1 MKLLLAPMATLSHEA
16 LRNLIFRFG
25 GCDEYY
31 CEMIHANSLV
41 AGGKFEEYYIR
52 TLPEPEKMV
61 WQLTDYREDALEKA
75 SKIVS
80 ELGGIGIDINM
91 GCPAPDI
98 YRTGAGCAWM
108 SKPLQE
114 VASMLSKV
122 KSVLDNSNTSCKRL
136 SCKIRLGEEDF
147 TTEKLFAYCDMLV
160 SEGVTQIT
168 LHPRT
173 RKEKYTRKARWEY
186 VNQLCEYLK
195 TKYSSLNLQVIGN
208 GSIFSVED
216 AFSSVKKAPNIDGIM
231 LGRSAIQKPWL
242 FKQISSAL
250 NDEKFSTQIDLLQ
263 LAIDFMID
271 VQNCQPQEFWK
282 TRIQRFFI
290 YFCDNFQF
298 GNYLK
303 SQMINNDG
311 FEIQKKILEEYFE
324 KMPNERFLTI
334 C

>member
-1 MKLLLAPMATLSHEA
+1 MILLLAPMATLSHEA

-31 CEMIHANSLV
+31 CEMIHATSLV
-41 AGGKFEEYYIR
+41 SGGKFEEYYIR
-52 TLPEPEKMV
+52 TQPEPDKMV
-61 WQLTDYREDALEKA
+61 WQLTDYREEALKEA

-114 VASMLSKV
+114 VASMLNKV
-122 KSVLDNSNTSCKRL
+122 KSVLDSSTTSCKRL

-147 TTEKLFAYCDMLV
+147 TIEKLFAYCDMLV

-186 VNQLCEYLK
+186 VNQLFEYLK
-195 TKYSSLNLQVIGN
+195 SKYSSLNLQIIGN

-216 AFSSVKKAPNIDGIM
+216 AISSIKKAPNIDGIM

-250 NDEKFSTQIDLLQ
+250 LNEEFKTEIDLFE
-263 LAIDFMID
+263 LAIDFMKDIE
-271 VQNCQPQEFWK
+271 NCQPQEFWK
-282 TRIQRFFI
+282 TRKQRFFI

-303 SQMINNDG
+303 SQLINNDG
-311 FEIQKKILEEYFE
+311 FEIQKNILQEYFE
-324 KMPNERFLTI
+324 KMPSERFLTI
-334 C
+334 

>member
-31 CEMIHANSLV
+31 CEMIHATSLV
-41 AGGKFEEYYIR
+41 SGGKFEEFYIR
-52 TLPEPEKMV
+52 TQPEPDKMV
-61 WQLTDYREDALEKA
+61 WQLTDYREEALKEA

-114 VASMLSKV
+114 VASMLNKV
-122 KSVLDNSNTSCKRL
+122 KSVLDSSTTSCKRL

-147 TTEKLFAYCDMLV
+147 TIEKLFDYCDMLV

-195 TKYSSLNLQVIGN
+195 SKYSSLNLQIIGN

-216 AFSSVKKAPNIDGIM
+216 AISSIKKAPNIDGIM

-250 NDEKFSTQIDLLQ
+250 SNEEFKTEIDLFE
-263 LAIDFMID
+263 LAIDFMKDIE
-271 VQNCQPQEFWK
+271 NCQPQEFWK
-282 TRIQRFFI
+282 TRKQRFFI

-303 SQMINNDG
+303 SQLINNDG
-311 FEIQKKILEEYFE
+311 FEVQKNILQEYFE
-324 KMPNERFLTI
+324 KMPSERFLTI
-334 C
+334 

>member
-31 CEMIHANSLV
+31 CEMIHATSLV
-41 AGGKFEEYYIR
+41 SGGKFEEYYIR
-52 TLPEPEKMV
+52 TQPEPDKMV
-61 WQLTDYREDALEKA
+61 WQLTDYREEALKEA

-114 VASMLSKV
+114 VASMLNKV
-122 KSVLDNSNTSCKRL
+122 KSVLDSSTTSCKRL

-147 TTEKLFAYCDMLV
+147 TIEKLFDYCDMLV

-195 TKYSSLNLQVIGN
+195 SKYSSLNLQIIGN

-216 AFSSVKKAPNIDGIM
+216 AISSIKKAPNIDGIM

-242 FKQISSAL
+242 FKQISSVL
-250 NDEKFSTQIDLLQ
+250 SNEEFKTEIDLFE
-263 LAIDFMID
+263 LAIDFMKDIE
-271 VQNCQPQEFWK
+271 NCQPQEFWK
-282 TRIQRFFI
+282 TRKQRFFI

-303 SQMINNDG
+303 SQLINNDG
-311 FEIQKKILEEYFE
+311 FEVQKNILQEYFE
-324 KMPNERFLTI
+324 KMPSERFLTI
-334 C
+334 

>member
-1 MKLLLAPMATLSHEA
+1 MKLLLAPMATLSNEA

-31 CEMIHANSLV
+31 CEMIHATSLV
-41 AGGKFEEYYIR
+41 SGGKFEEYYIR
-52 TLPEPEKMV
+52 TQPEPDKMV
-61 WQLTDYREDALEKA
+61 WQLTDYREEALKEA

-122 KSVLDNSNTSCKRL
+122 KSVLDNSTTSCKRL

-147 TTEKLFAYCDMLV
+147 TIEKLFAYCDMLV

-195 TKYSSLNLQVIGN
+195 SKYSSLNLQIIGN

-216 AFSSVKKAPNIDGIM
+216 AISSIKKAPNIDGIM

-250 NDEKFSTQIDLLQ
+250 SNEEFKTEIDLFE
-263 LAIDFMID
+263 LAIDFMKDIE
-271 VQNCQPQEFWK
+271 NCQPQEFWK
-282 TRIQRFFI
+282 TRKQRFFI

-303 SQMINNDG
+303 SQLINNDG
-311 FEIQKKILEEYFE
+311 FEIQKNILQEYFE
-324 KMPNERFLTI
+324 KMPSERFLTI
-334 C
+334 

>member
-31 CEMIHANSLV
+31 CEMIHATSLV
-41 AGGKFEEYYIR
+41 SGGKFEEYYIR
-52 TLPEPEKMV
+52 TQPEPDKMV
-61 WQLTDYREDALEKA
+61 WQLTDYREEALKEA

-114 VASMLSKV
+114 VASMLNKV
-122 KSVLDNSNTSCKRL
+122 KSVLDNSTTSCKRL

-147 TTEKLFAYCDMLV
+147 TIEKLFAYCDMLV

-195 TKYSSLNLQVIGN
+195 TKYSSLNLQIIGN

-216 AFSSVKKAPNIDGIM
+216 AISSIKKAPNIDGIM

-250 NDEKFSTQIDLLQ
+250 SNEEFKTEIDLFE
-263 LAIDFMID
+263 LAIDFMKDIE
-271 VQNCQPQEFWK
+271 NCQPQEFWK
-282 TRIQRFFI
+282 TRKQRFFI

-303 SQMINNDG
+303 SQLINNDG
-311 FEIQKKILEEYFE
+311 FEVQKNILQEYFE
-324 KMPNERFLTI
+324 KMPSERFLTI
-334 C
+334 

>member
-31 CEMIHANSLV
+31 CEMIHATSLV
-41 AGGKFEEYYIR
+41 SGGKFEEFYIR
-52 TLPEPEKMV
+52 TQPEPDKMV
-61 WQLTDYREDALEKA
+61 WQLTDYREEALKEA

-114 VASMLSKV
+114 VASMLNKV
-122 KSVLDNSNTSCKRL
+122 KSVLDSSTTSCKRL

-147 TTEKLFAYCDMLV
+147 TMEKLFAYCDMLV

-195 TKYSSLNLQVIGN
+195 SKYSSLNLQIIGN

-216 AFSSVKKAPNIDGIM
+216 AISSIKKAPNIDGIM

-250 NDEKFSTQIDLLQ
+250 LNEEFKTEIDLFE
-263 LAIDFMID
+263 LAIDFMKDIE
-271 VQNCQPQEFWK
+271 NCQPQEFWK
-282 TRIQRFFI
+282 TRKQRFFI

-303 SQMINNDG
+303 SQLINNDG
-311 FEIQKKILEEYFE
+311 FEIQKNILQEYFE
-324 KMPNERFLTI
+324 KMPSERFLTI
-334 C
+334 

>member
-31 CEMIHANSLV
+31 CEMIHATSLV
-41 AGGKFEEYYIR
+41 SGGKFEEYYIR
-52 TLPEPEKMV
+52 TQPEPDKMV
-61 WQLTDYREDALEKA
+61 WQLTDYREEALKEA

-114 VASMLSKV
+114 VSSMLNKV
-122 KSVLDNSNTSCKRL
+122 KSVLDSSTTSCKRL

-147 TTEKLFAYCDMLV
+147 TIERLFDYCDMLV

-195 TKYSSLNLQVIGN
+195 TKYSSLNLQIIGN

-216 AFSSVKKAPNIDGIM
+216 AISSIKKAPNIDGIM

-250 NDEKFSTQIDLLQ
+250 SNEEFKTEIDLFE
-263 LAIDFMID
+263 LAIDFMKDIE
-271 VQNCQPQEFWK
+271 NCQPQEFWK
-282 TRIQRFFI
+282 TRKQRFFI

-303 SQMINNDG
+303 SQLINNDG
-311 FEIQKKILEEYFE
+311 FEIQKNILQEYFE
-324 KMPNERFLTI
+324 KMPSERFLTI
-334 C
+334 

>member
-31 CEMIHANSLV
+31 CEMIHATSLV
-41 AGGKFEEYYIR
+41 SGGKFEEYYIR
-52 TLPEPEKMV
+52 TQPEPDKMV
-61 WQLTDYREDALEKA
+61 WQLTDYREEALKEA

-114 VASMLSKV
+114 VASMLNKV
-122 KSVLDNSNTSCKRL
+122 KSVLDSSTTSCKRL

-147 TTEKLFAYCDMLV
+147 TIEKLFDYCDMLV

-195 TKYSSLNLQVIGN
+195 TKYSSLNLQIIGN

-216 AFSSVKKAPNIDGIM
+216 AISSIKKAPNIDGIM
-231 LGRSAIQKPWL
+231 LGRSVIQKPWL

-250 NDEKFSTQIDLLQ
+250 SNEEFKTEIDLFE
-263 LAIDFMID
+263 LAIDFMKDIE
-271 VQNCQPQEFWK
+271 NCQPQEFWK
-282 TRIQRFFI
+282 TRKQRFFI

-303 SQMINNDG
+303 SQLINNDG
-311 FEIQKKILEEYFE
+311 FEIQKNILQEYFE
-324 KMPNERFLTI
+324 KMPSERFFTI
-334 C
+334 

>member
-31 CEMIHANSLV
+31 CEMIHATSLV
-41 AGGKFEEYYIR
+41 SGGKFEEYYIR
-52 TLPEPEKMV
+52 TQPEPDKMV
-61 WQLTDYREDALEKA
+61 WQLTDYREEALKEA

-122 KSVLDNSNTSCKRL
+122 KSVLDSSTTSCKRL

-147 TTEKLFAYCDMLV
+147 TIEKLFDYCDMLV

-195 TKYSSLNLQVIGN
+195 SKYSSLNLQIIGN

-216 AFSSVKKAPNIDGIM
+216 AISSIKKAPNIDGIM

-250 NDEKFSTQIDLLQ
+250 SNEEFKTEIDLFE
-263 LAIDFMID
+263 LAIDFMKDIE
-271 VQNCQPQEFWK
+271 NCQPQEFWK
-282 TRIQRFFI
+282 TRKQRFFI

-303 SQMINNDG
+303 SQLINNDG
-311 FEIQKKILEEYFE
+311 FEIQKNILQEYFE
-324 KMPNERFLTI
+324 KMPSERFLTI
-334 C
+334 

>member
-31 CEMIHANSLV
+31 CEMIHATSLV
-41 AGGKFEEYYIR
+41 SGGKFEEYYIR
-52 TLPEPEKMV
+52 TQPEPDKMV
-61 WQLTDYREDALEKA
+61 WQLTDYREEALKEA

-122 KSVLDNSNTSCKRL
+122 KSVLDSSTTSCKRL
-136 SCKIRLGEEDF
+136 SCKIRLGEENF
-147 TTEKLFAYCDMLV
+147 TIEKLFAYCDMLV

-195 TKYSSLNLQVIGN
+195 SKYSSLNLQIIGN

-216 AFSSVKKAPNIDGIM
+216 AISSIKKAPNIDGIM

-250 NDEKFSTQIDLLQ
+250 SNEEFKTEIDLFE
-263 LAIDFMID
+263 LAIDFMKDIE
-271 VQNCQPQEFWK
+271 NCQPQEFWK
-282 TRIQRFFI
+282 TRKQRFFI

-303 SQMINNDG
+303 SQLINNDG
-311 FEIQKKILEEYFE
+311 FEIQKNILQEYFE
-324 KMPNERFLTI
+324 KMPSERFLTI
-334 C
+334 

>member
-41 AGGKFEEYYIR
+41 SGGKFEEFYIR
-52 TLPEPEKMV
+52 TQPEPDKMV
-61 WQLTDYREDALEKA
+61 WQLTDYREEALKEA

-122 KSVLDNSNTSCKRL
+122 KSVLDSSASSCKRL

-147 TTEKLFAYCDMLV
+147 TIEKLFAYCDMLV

-195 TKYSSLNLQVIGN
+195 TKYSSLNLQIIGN

-216 AFSSVKKAPNIDGIM
+216 AISSIKKAPNIDGIM

-250 NDEKFSTQIDLLQ
+250 SNEEFKTEIDLFE
-263 LAIDFMID
+263 LAIDFMKDIE
-271 VQNCQPQEFWK
+271 NCQPQEFWK
-282 TRIQRFFI
+282 TRKQRFFI

-303 SQMINNDG
+303 SQLINNDG
-311 FEIQKKILEEYFE
+311 FEIQKNILQEYFE
-324 KMPNERFLTI
+324 KMPSERFLTI
-334 C
+334 

>member
-31 CEMIHANSLV
+31 CEMIHATSLV
-41 AGGKFEEYYIR
+41 SGGKFEEYYIR
-52 TLPEPEKMV
+52 TQPEPDKMV
-61 WQLTDYREDALEKA
+61 WQLTDYREEALKEA

-114 VASMLSKV
+114 VASMLNKV
-122 KSVLDNSNTSCKRL
+122 KSVLDSSTTSCKRL

-147 TTEKLFAYCDMLV
+147 TIEKLFAYCDMLV

-195 TKYSSLNLQVIGN
+195 TKYSSLNLQIIGN

-216 AFSSVKKAPNIDGIM
+216 AISSIKKAPNIDGIM

-250 NDEKFSTQIDLLQ
+250 SNEEFKTEIDLFE
-263 LAIDFMID
+263 LAIDFMKDIE
-271 VQNCQPQEFWK
+271 NCQPQEFWK
-282 TRIQRFFI
+282 TRKQRFFI

-303 SQMINNDG
+303 SQLVNNDG
-311 FEIQKKILEEYFE
+311 FEIQKNILQEYFE
-324 KMPNERFLTI
+324 KMPSERFLTI
-334 C
+334 

>member
-16 LRNLIFRFG
+16 LRNLIFRYG

-31 CEMIHANSLV
+31 CEMIHATSLV
-41 AGGKFEEYYIR
+41 SGGKFEEYYIR
-52 TLPEPEKMV
+52 TQPEPDKMV
-61 WQLTDYREDALEKA
+61 WQLTDYREEALKEA

-114 VASMLSKV
+114 VSSMLSKV
-122 KSVLDNSNTSCKRL
+122 KSVLDSSTTSCKRL

-147 TTEKLFAYCDMLV
+147 TIEKLFAYCDMLV

-195 TKYSSLNLQVIGN
+195 SKYSSLNLQIIGN

-216 AFSSVKKAPNIDGIM
+216 AISSIKKAPNIDGIM

-250 NDEKFSTQIDLLQ
+250 SNEEFKTEIDLFE
-263 LAIDFMID
+263 LAIDFMKDIE
-271 VQNCQPQEFWK
+271 NCQPQEFWK
-282 TRIQRFFI
+282 TRKQRFFI

-303 SQMINNDG
+303 SQLINNDG
-311 FEIQKKILEEYFE
+311 FEIQKNILQEYFE
-324 KMPNERFLTI
+324 KMPSERFLTI
-334 C
+334 

>member
-16 LRNLIFRFG
+16 LRNIIFRFG

-31 CEMIHANSLV
+31 CEMIHATSLV
-41 AGGKFEEYYIR
+41 SGGKFEEYYIR
-52 TLPEPEKMV
+52 TQPEPDKMV
-61 WQLTDYREDALEKA
+61 WQLTDYREEALKEA
-75 SKIVS
+75 SKIAS

-108 SKPLQE
+108 SKPLRE
-114 VASMLSKV
+114 VASMLNKV
-122 KSVLDNSNTSCKRL
+122 KSVLDSSTTSCKRL

-147 TTEKLFAYCDMLV
+147 TIEKLFAYCDMLV

-195 TKYSSLNLQVIGN
+195 SKYSSLNLQIIGN

-216 AFSSVKKAPNIDGIM
+216 AISSIKKAPNIDGIM

-250 NDEKFSTQIDLLQ
+250 SNEEFKTKIDLFE
-263 LAIDFMID
+263 LAIDFMKDIE
-271 VQNCQPQEFWK
+271 NCQPQEFWK
-282 TRIQRFFI
+282 TRKQRFFI

-303 SQMINNDG
+303 SQLINNDG
-311 FEIQKKILEEYFE
+311 FEIQKNILQEYFE
-324 KMPNERFLTI
+324 KMPSERFLTI
-334 C
+334 

>member
-16 LRNLIFRFG
+16 LRNIIFRFG
-25 GCDEYY
+25 GCNEYY
-31 CEMIHANSLV
+31 CEMIHATSLV
-41 AGGKFEEYYIR
+41 SGGKFEEYYIR
-52 TLPEPEKMV
+52 TQPEPDKMV
-61 WQLTDYREDALEKA
+61 WQLTDYREEALKEA

-114 VASMLSKV
+114 VASMLNKV
-122 KSVLDNSNTSCKRL
+122 KSVLDNSTTSCKRL

-147 TTEKLFAYCDMLV
+147 TIEKLFDYCDMLV

-195 TKYSSLNLQVIGN
+195 TKYSSLNLQIIGN

-216 AFSSVKKAPNIDGIM
+216 AISSIKKAPNIDGIM

-250 NDEKFSTQIDLLQ
+250 SNEEFKTEIDLFE
-263 LAIDFMID
+263 LAIDFMKDIE
-271 VQNCQPQEFWK
+271 NCQPQEFWK
-282 TRIQRFFI
+282 TRKQRFFI

-303 SQMINNDG
+303 SQLINNDG
-311 FEIQKKILEEYFE
+311 FEIQKNILQEYFE
-324 KMPNERFLTI
+324 KMPSERFLTI
-334 C
+334 

>member
-31 CEMIHANSLV
+31 CEMIHATSLV
-41 AGGKFEEYYIR
+41 SGGKFEEYYIR
-52 TLPEPEKMV
+52 TQPEPDKMV
-61 WQLTDYREDALEKA
+61 WQLTDYREEALKEA

-114 VASMLSKV
+114 VASMLNKV
-122 KSVLDNSNTSCKRL
+122 KSVLDSSTTSCKRL

-147 TTEKLFAYCDMLV
+147 TIEKLFDYCDMLV

-195 TKYSSLNLQVIGN
+195 TKYSSLNLQIIGN

-216 AFSSVKKAPNIDGIM
+216 AISSIKKAPNIDGIM

-250 NDEKFSTQIDLLQ
+250 SNEEFKTEIDLFE
-263 LAIDFMID
+263 LAIDFMKDIE
-271 VQNCQPQEFWK
+271 NCQPQEFWK
-282 TRIQRFFI
+282 TRKQRFFI

-303 SQMINNDG
+303 SQLINNDG
-311 FEIQKKILEEYFE
+311 FEIQKNILQEYFE
-324 KMPNERFLTI
+324 KMPSERFLTI
-334 C
+334 

>member
-16 LRNLIFRFG
+16 LRNLIFRYG

-31 CEMIHANSLV
+31 CEMIHATSLV
-41 AGGKFEEYYIR
+41 SGGKFEEYYIR
-52 TLPEPEKMV
+52 TQPEPDKMV
-61 WQLTDYREDALEKA
+61 WQLTDYREEALKEA

-114 VASMLSKV
+114 VSSMLNKV
-122 KSVLDNSNTSCKRL
+122 KSVLDSSTTSCKRL

-147 TTEKLFAYCDMLV
+147 TIEKLFTYCDMLV

-195 TKYSSLNLQVIGN
+195 SKYSSLNLQIIGN

-216 AFSSVKKAPNIDGIM
+216 AISSIKKAPNIDGIM

-250 NDEKFSTQIDLLQ
+250 SNEEFKTEIDLFE
-263 LAIDFMID
+263 LAIDFMKDIE
-271 VQNCQPQEFWK
+271 NCQPQEFWK
-282 TRIQRFFI
+282 TRKQRFFI

-303 SQMINNDG
+303 SQLINNDG
-311 FEIQKKILEEYFE
+311 FEVQKNILQEYFE
-324 KMPNERFLTI
+324 KMPSERFLTI
-334 C
+334 

>member
-31 CEMIHANSLV
+31 CEMIHATSLV
-41 AGGKFEEYYIR
+41 SGGKFEEFYIR
-52 TLPEPEKMV
+52 TQPEPDKMV
-61 WQLTDYREDALEKA
+61 WQLTDYREEALKEA

-114 VASMLSKV
+114 VASMLNKV
-122 KSVLDNSNTSCKRL
+122 KSVLDSSTTSCKRL

-147 TTEKLFAYCDMLV
+147 TIERLFDYCDMLV

-195 TKYSSLNLQVIGN
+195 TKYSSLNLQIIGN

-216 AFSSVKKAPNIDGIM
+216 AISSIKKAPNIDGIM

-250 NDEKFSTQIDLLQ
+250 SNEEFKTEIDLFE
-263 LAIDFMID
+263 LAIDFMKDIE
-271 VQNCQPQEFWK
+271 NCQPQEFWK
-282 TRIQRFFI
+282 TRKQRFFI

-303 SQMINNDG
+303 SQLINNDG
-311 FEIQKKILEEYFE
+311 FEIQKNILQEYFE
-324 KMPNERFLTI
+324 KMPSERFLTI
-334 C
+334 

>member
-31 CEMIHANSLV
+31 CEMIHATSLV
-41 AGGKFEEYYIR
+41 SGGKFEEYYIR
-52 TLPEPEKMV
+52 TQPEPDKMV
-61 WQLTDYREDALEKA
+61 WQLTDYREEALKEA

-114 VASMLSKV
+114 VASMLNKV
-122 KSVLDNSNTSCKRL
+122 KSVLDNSTTSCKRL
-136 SCKIRLGEEDF
+136 SCKIRLGEENF
-147 TTEKLFAYCDMLV
+147 TIEKLFAYCDMLV

-195 TKYSSLNLQVIGN
+195 SKYSSLNLQIIGN

-216 AFSSVKKAPNIDGIM
+216 AISSIKKAPNIDGIM

-250 NDEKFSTQIDLLQ
+250 SNEEFKTEIDLFE
-263 LAIDFMID
+263 LAIDVMKDIE
-271 VQNCQPQEFWK
+271 NCQPQEFWK
-282 TRIQRFFI
+282 TRKQRFFI

-303 SQMINNDG
+303 SQLINNDG
-311 FEIQKKILEEYFE
+311 FEVQKNILQEYFE
-324 KMPNERFLTI
+324 KMPSERFLTI
-334 C
+334 

>member
-31 CEMIHANSLV
+31 CEMIHATSLV
-41 AGGKFEEYYIR
+41 SGGKFEEFYIR
-52 TLPEPEKMV
+52 TQPEPDKMV
-61 WQLTDYREDALEKA
+61 WQLTDYREEALKEA

-122 KSVLDNSNTSCKRL
+122 KSVLDSSTTSCKRL

-147 TTEKLFAYCDMLV
+147 TIEKLFAYCDMLV

-195 TKYSSLNLQVIGN
+195 SKYSSLNLQIIGN

-216 AFSSVKKAPNIDGIM
+216 AISSIKKAPNIDGIM
-231 LGRSAIQKPWL
+231 LGRSAIQKQWL

-250 NDEKFSTQIDLLQ
+250 SNEEFKTEIDLFE
-263 LAIDFMID
+263 LAIDFMKDIE
-271 VQNCQPQEFWK
+271 NCQPQEFWK
-282 TRIQRFFI
+282 TRKQRFFI

-303 SQMINNDG
+303 SQLINNDG
-311 FEIQKKILEEYFE
+311 FEIQKNILQEYFE
-324 KMPNERFLTI
+324 KMPSERFLTI
-334 C
+334 

>member
-31 CEMIHANSLV
+31 CEMIHATSLV
-41 AGGKFEEYYIR
+41 SGGKFEEYYIR
-52 TLPEPEKMV
+52 TQPEPDKMI
-61 WQLTDYREDALEKA
+61 WQLTDYREEALKEA

-114 VASMLSKV
+114 VASMLNKV
-122 KSVLDNSNTSCKRL
+122 KSVLDNSTTSCKRL

-147 TTEKLFAYCDMLV
+147 TIEKLFAYCDMLV

-195 TKYSSLNLQVIGN
+195 TKYSSLNLQIIGN

-216 AFSSVKKAPNIDGIM
+216 AISSIKKAPNIDGIM

-250 NDEKFSTQIDLLQ
+250 SNEEFKTEIDLFE
-263 LAIDFMID
+263 LAIDFMKDIE
-271 VQNCQPQEFWK
+271 NCQPQEFWK
-282 TRIQRFFI
+282 TRKQRFFI

-303 SQMINNDG
+303 SQLINNDG
-311 FEIQKKILEEYFE
+311 FEVQKNILQEYFE
-324 KMPNERFLTI
+324 KMPSERFLTI
-334 C
+334 

>member
-31 CEMIHANSLV
+31 CEMIHATSLV
-41 AGGKFEEYYIR
+41 SGGKFEEYYIR
-52 TLPEPEKMV
+52 TQPEPDKMV
-61 WQLTDYREDALEKA
+61 WQLTDYREEALKEA

-122 KSVLDNSNTSCKRL
+122 KSVLDSSTTSCKRL

-147 TTEKLFAYCDMLV
+147 TIERLFDYCDMLV

-195 TKYSSLNLQVIGN
+195 SKYSSLNLQIIGN

-216 AFSSVKKAPNIDGIM
+216 AISSIKKAPNIDGIM

-250 NDEKFSTQIDLLQ
+250 SNEEFKTEIDLFE
-263 LAIDFMID
+263 LAIDFMKDIE
-271 VQNCQPQEFWK
+271 NCQPQEFWK
-282 TRIQRFFI
+282 TRKQRFFI

-303 SQMINNDG
+303 SQLINNDG
-311 FEIQKKILEEYFE
+311 FEIQKNILQEYFE
-324 KMPNERFLTI
+324 KMPSERFLTI
-334 C
+334 

>member
-31 CEMIHANSLV
+31 CEMIHATSLV
-41 AGGKFEEYYIR
+41 SGGKFEEYYIR
-52 TLPEPEKMV
+52 TQPEPDKMV
-61 WQLTDYREDALEKA
+61 WQLTDYREEALKEA

-80 ELGGIGIDINM
+80 ELGGIGVDINM

-122 KSVLDNSNTSCKRL
+122 KSVLDSSTTSCKRL

-147 TTEKLFAYCDMLV
+147 TIEKLFAYCDMLV

-195 TKYSSLNLQVIGN
+195 SKYSSLNLQIIGN

-216 AFSSVKKAPNIDGIM
+216 AISSIKKAPNIDGIM

-250 NDEKFSTQIDLLQ
+250 SNEEFKTEIDLFE
-263 LAIDFMID
+263 LAIDFMKDIE
-271 VQNCQPQEFWK
+271 NCQPQEFWK
-282 TRIQRFFI
+282 TRKQRFFI

-303 SQMINNDG
+303 SQLINNDG
-311 FEIQKKILEEYFE
+311 FEIQKNILQEYFE
-324 KMPNERFLTI
+324 KMPSERFLTI
-334 C
+334 

>member
-31 CEMIHANSLV
+31 CEMIHATSLV
-41 AGGKFEEYYIR
+41 SGGKFEEYYIR
-52 TLPEPEKMV
+52 TQPEPDKMV
-61 WQLTDYREDALEKA
+61 WQLTDYREEALKEA

-122 KSVLDNSNTSCKRL
+122 KSVLDSSTTSCKRL

-147 TTEKLFAYCDMLV
+147 TIEKLFDYCDMLV

-195 TKYSSLNLQVIGN
+195 SKYSSLNLQIIGN

-216 AFSSVKKAPNIDGIM
+216 AISSIKKAPNIDGIM

-250 NDEKFSTQIDLLQ
+250 SNEEFKTEIDLFE
-263 LAIDFMID
+263 LAIDFMKDIE
-271 VQNCQPQEFWK
+271 NCQPQEFWK
-282 TRIQRFFI
+282 TRKQRFFI

-303 SQMINNDG
+303 SQLINNDG
-311 FEIQKKILEEYFE
+311 FEVQKNILQEYFE
-324 KMPNERFLTI
+324 KMPSERFLTI
-334 C
+334 

>member
-31 CEMIHANSLV
+31 CEMIHATSLV
-41 AGGKFEEYYIR
+41 SGGKFEEFYIR
-52 TLPEPEKMV
+52 TQPEPDKMV
-61 WQLTDYREDALEKA
+61 WQLTDYREEALKEA

-114 VASMLSKV
+114 VASMLNKV
-122 KSVLDNSNTSCKRL
+122 KSVLDSSTTSCKRL

-147 TTEKLFAYCDMLV
+147 TIEKLFAYCDMLV

-195 TKYSSLNLQVIGN
+195 TKYSSLNLQIIGN

-216 AFSSVKKAPNIDGIM
+216 AISSIKKAPNIDGIM
-231 LGRSAIQKPWL
+231 LGRNAIQKPWL

-250 NDEKFSTQIDLLQ
+250 SNEEFKTEIDLFE
-263 LAIDFMID
+263 LAIDFMKDIE
-271 VQNCQPQEFWK
+271 NCQPQEFWK
-282 TRIQRFFI
+282 TRKQRFFI

-303 SQMINNDG
+303 SQLINNDG
-311 FEIQKKILEEYFE
+311 FEIQKNILQEYFE
-324 KMPNERFLTI
+324 KMPSERFLTI
-334 C
+334 

>member
-31 CEMIHANSLV
+31 CEMIHATSLV
-41 AGGKFEEYYIR
+41 SGGKFEEYYIR
-52 TLPEPEKMV
+52 TQPEPDKMV
-61 WQLTDYREDALEKA
+61 WQLTDYREEALKEA

-114 VASMLSKV
+114 VASMLNKV
-122 KSVLDNSNTSCKRL
+122 KSVLDSSTTSCKRL

-147 TTEKLFAYCDMLV
+147 TIEKLFAYCDMLV

-195 TKYSSLNLQVIGN
+195 SKYSSLNLQIIGN

-216 AFSSVKKAPNIDGIM
+216 AISSIKKAPNIDGIM

-250 NDEKFSTQIDLLQ
+250 LNEEFKTEIDLFE
-263 LAIDFMID
+263 LAIDFMKDIE
-271 VQNCQPQEFWK
+271 NCQPQEFWK
-282 TRIQRFFI
+282 TRKQRFFI

-303 SQMINNDG
+303 SQLINNDG
-311 FEIQKKILEEYFE
+311 FEIQKNILQEYFE
-324 KMPNERFLTI
+324 KMPSERFLTI
-334 C
+334 

>member
-31 CEMIHANSLV
+31 CEMIHATSLV
-41 AGGKFEEYYIR
+41 SGGKFEEFYIR
-52 TLPEPEKMV
+52 TQPEPDKIV
-61 WQLTDYREDALEKA
+61 WQLTDYREEALKEA

-114 VASMLSKV
+114 ISSMLSKV
-122 KSVLDNSNTSCKRL
+122 KSVLDSSTTSCKRL
-136 SCKIRLGEEDF
+136 SCKIRLGEENF
-147 TTEKLFAYCDMLV
+147 TIEKLFAYCDMLV

-195 TKYSSLNLQVIGN
+195 SKYSSLNLQIIGN

-216 AFSSVKKAPNIDGIM
+216 AISSIKKAPNIDGIM

-250 NDEKFSTQIDLLQ
+250 SNEEFKTEIDLFE
-263 LAIDFMID
+263 LAIDFMKDIE
-271 VQNCQPQEFWK
+271 NCQPQEFWK
-282 TRIQRFFI
+282 TRKQRFFI

-303 SQMINNDG
+303 SQLINNDG
-311 FEIQKKILEEYFE
+311 FEIQKNILQEYFE
-324 KMPNERFLTI
+324 KMPSERFLTI
-334 C
+334 

>member
-16 LRNLIFRFG
+16 LRNLIFRYG

-31 CEMIHANSLV
+31 CEMIHATSLV
-41 AGGKFEEYYIR
+41 SGGKFEEYYIR
-52 TLPEPEKMV
+52 TQPEPDKMV
-61 WQLTDYREDALEKA
+61 WQLTDYREEALKEA

-122 KSVLDNSNTSCKRL
+122 KSVLDSSASSCKRL

-147 TTEKLFAYCDMLV
+147 TIERLFDYCDMLV

-195 TKYSSLNLQVIGN
+195 SKYSSLNLQIIGN

-216 AFSSVKKAPNIDGIM
+216 AISSIKKAPNIDGIM

-250 NDEKFSTQIDLLQ
+250 LNEEFKTEIDLFE
-263 LAIDFMID
+263 LAIDFMKDIE
-271 VQNCQPQEFWK
+271 NCQPQEFWK
-282 TRIQRFFI
+282 TRKQRFFI

-303 SQMINNDG
+303 SQLINNDG
-311 FEIQKKILEEYFE
+311 FEVQKNILQEYFE
-324 KMPNERFLTI
+324 KMPSERFLTI
-334 C
+334 

>member
-31 CEMIHANSLV
+31 CEMIHATSLV
-41 AGGKFEEYYIR
+41 SGGKFEEYYIR
-52 TLPEPEKMV
+52 TQPEPDKMV
-61 WQLTDYREDALEKA
+61 WQLTDYREEALKEA

-114 VASMLSKV
+114 VSSMLSKV
-122 KSVLDNSNTSCKRL
+122 KSVLDSSTTSCKRL

-147 TTEKLFAYCDMLV
+147 TIERLFDYCDMLV

-195 TKYSSLNLQVIGN
+195 SKYSSLNLQIIGN

-216 AFSSVKKAPNIDGIM
+216 AISSIKKAPNIDGIM

-250 NDEKFSTQIDLLQ
+250 SNEEFKTEIDLFE
-263 LAIDFMID
+263 LAVDFMKDIE
-271 VQNCQPQEFWK
+271 NCQPQEFWK
-282 TRIQRFFI
+282 TRKQRFFI

-303 SQMINNDG
+303 SQLINNDG
-311 FEIQKKILEEYFE
+311 FEIQKNILQEYFE
-324 KMPNERFLTI
+324 KMPSERFLTI
-334 C
+334 

>member
-16 LRNLIFRFG
+16 LRNLIFRYG

-31 CEMIHANSLV
+31 CEMIHATSLV
-41 AGGKFEEYYIR
+41 SGGKFEEFYIR
-52 TLPEPEKMV
+52 TQPEPDKMV
-61 WQLTDYREDALEKA
+61 WQLTDYREESLKEA

-122 KSVLDNSNTSCKRL
+122 KSVLDSSTTSCKRL

-147 TTEKLFAYCDMLV
+147 TIEKLFDYCDMLV

-195 TKYSSLNLQVIGN
+195 SKYSSLNLQIIGN

-216 AFSSVKKAPNIDGIM
+216 AISSIKKAPNIDGIM

-250 NDEKFSTQIDLLQ
+250 SNEEFKTEIDLFE
-263 LAIDFMID
+263 LAIDFMKDIE
-271 VQNCQPQEFWK
+271 NCQPQEFWK
-282 TRIQRFFI
+282 TRKQRFFI

-303 SQMINNDG
+303 SQLINNDG
-311 FEIQKKILEEYFE
+311 FEIQKNILQEYFE
-324 KMPNERFLTI
+324 KMPSERFLTI
-334 C
+334 

>member
-31 CEMIHANSLV
+31 CEMIHATSLV
-41 AGGKFEEYYIR
+41 SGGKFEEYYIR
-52 TLPEPEKMV
+52 TQPEPDKMV
-61 WQLTDYREDALEKA
+61 WQLTDYREEALKEA

-114 VASMLSKV
+114 VSSMLSKV
-122 KSVLDNSNTSCKRL
+122 KSVLDSSTTSCKRL

-147 TTEKLFAYCDMLV
+147 TIEKLFDYCDMLV

-195 TKYSSLNLQVIGN
+195 SKYSSLNLQIIGN

-216 AFSSVKKAPNIDGIM
+216 AISSIKKAPNIDGIM

-250 NDEKFSTQIDLLQ
+250 SNEEFKTEIDLFE
-263 LAIDFMID
+263 LAIDFMKDIE
-271 VQNCQPQEFWK
+271 NCQPQEFWK
-282 TRIQRFFI
+282 TRKQRFFI

-303 SQMINNDG
+303 SQLINNDG
-311 FEIQKKILEEYFE
+311 FEIQKNILQEYFE
-324 KMPNERFLTI
+324 KMPSERFLTI
-334 C
+334 

>member
-31 CEMIHANSLV
+31 CEMIHATSLV
-41 AGGKFEEYYIR
+41 SGGKFEEFYIR
-52 TLPEPEKMV
+52 TQPEPDKMV
-61 WQLTDYREDALEKA
+61 WQLTDYREEALKEA

-114 VASMLSKV
+114 VSSMLSKV
-122 KSVLDNSNTSCKRL
+122 KSVLDSSTTSCKRL

-147 TTEKLFAYCDMLV
+147 TIEKLFAYCDMLV

-195 TKYSSLNLQVIGN
+195 SKYSSLNLQIIGN

-216 AFSSVKKAPNIDGIM
+216 AISSIKKAPNIDGIM

-250 NDEKFSTQIDLLQ
+250 SNEEFKTEIDLFE
-263 LAIDFMID
+263 LAIDFMKDIE
-271 VQNCQPQEFWK
+271 NCQPQEFWK
-282 TRIQRFFI
+282 TRKQRFFI

-303 SQMINNDG
+303 SQLINNDG
-311 FEIQKKILEEYFE
+311 FEVQKNILQEYFE
-324 KMPNERFLTI
+324 KMPSERFLTI
-334 C
+334 

>member
-31 CEMIHANSLV
+31 CEMIHATSLV
-41 AGGKFEEYYIR
+41 SGGKFEEYYIR
-52 TLPEPEKMV
+52 TQPEPDKMV
-61 WQLTDYREDALEKA
+61 WQLTDYREEALKEA

-114 VASMLSKV
+114 VASMLNKV
-122 KSVLDNSNTSCKRL
+122 KSVLDSSTTSCKRL

-147 TTEKLFAYCDMLV
+147 TIEKLFDYCDMLV

-195 TKYSSLNLQVIGN
+195 SKYSSLNLQIIGN

-216 AFSSVKKAPNIDGIM
+216 AISSIKKAPNIDGIM

-250 NDEKFSTQIDLLQ
+250 SNEEFKTEIDLFE
-263 LAIDFMID
+263 LAIDFMKDIE
-271 VQNCQPQEFWK
+271 NCQPQEFWK
-282 TRIQRFFI
+282 TRKQRFFI

-303 SQMINNDG
+303 SQLINNDG
-311 FEIQKKILEEYFE
+311 FEVQKNILQEYFE
-324 KMPNERFLTI
+324 KMPSERFLTI
-334 C
+334 

>member
-31 CEMIHANSLV
+31 CEMIHATSLV
-41 AGGKFEEYYIR
+41 SGGKFEEYYIR
-52 TLPEPEKMV
+52 TQPEPDKMV
-61 WQLTDYREDALEKA
+61 WQLTDYREEALKEA

-114 VASMLSKV
+114 VSSMLSKV
-122 KSVLDNSNTSCKRL
+122 KSVLDSSTTSCKRL

-147 TTEKLFAYCDMLV
+147 TIEKLFAYCDMLV

-195 TKYSSLNLQVIGN
+195 TKYSSLNLQIIGN

-216 AFSSVKKAPNIDGIM
+216 AISSIKKAPNIDGIM

-250 NDEKFSTQIDLLQ
+250 SNEEFKTEIDLFE
-263 LAIDFMID
+263 LAIDFMKDIE
-271 VQNCQPQEFWK
+271 NCQPQEFWK
-282 TRIQRFFI
+282 TRKQRFFI

-303 SQMINNDG
+303 SQLINNDG
-311 FEIQKKILEEYFE
+311 FEIQKNILQEYFE
-324 KMPNERFLTI
+324 KMPSERFLTI
-334 C
+334 

>member
-16 LRNLIFRFG
+16 LRNLIFRYG

-31 CEMIHANSLV
+31 CEMIHATSLV
-41 AGGKFEEYYIR
+41 SGGKFEEYYIR
-52 TLPEPEKMV
+52 TQPEPDKMV
-61 WQLTDYREDALEKA
+61 WQLTDYREEALKEA

-122 KSVLDNSNTSCKRL
+122 KSVLDSSTTSCKRL

-147 TTEKLFAYCDMLV
+147 TIEKLFAYCDMLV

-195 TKYSSLNLQVIGN
+195 TKYSSLNLQIIGN

-216 AFSSVKKAPNIDGIM
+216 AISSIKKAPNIDGIM

-250 NDEKFSTQIDLLQ
+250 SNEEFKTEIDLFE
-263 LAIDFMID
+263 LAIDFMKDIE
-271 VQNCQPQEFWK
+271 NCQPQEFWK
-282 TRIQRFFI
+282 TRKQRFFI

-303 SQMINNDG
+303 SQLINNDG
-311 FEIQKKILEEYFE
+311 FEIQKNILQEYFE
-324 KMPNERFLTI
+324 KMPSERFLTI
-334 C
+334 

>member
-31 CEMIHANSLV
+31 CEMIHATSLV
-41 AGGKFEEYYIR
+41 SGGKFEEYYIR
-52 TLPEPEKMV
+52 TQPEPDKMV
-61 WQLTDYREDALEKA
+61 WQLTDYREEALKEA

-114 VASMLSKV
+114 VSSMLNKV
-122 KSVLDNSNTSCKRL
+122 KSVLDSSTTSCKRL

-147 TTEKLFAYCDMLV
+147 TIERLFDYCDMLV

-195 TKYSSLNLQVIGN
+195 SKYSSLNLQIIGN

-216 AFSSVKKAPNIDGIM
+216 AISSIKKAPNIDGIM

-250 NDEKFSTQIDLLQ
+250 SNEEFKTEIDLFE
-263 LAIDFMID
+263 LAIDFMKDIE
-271 VQNCQPQEFWK
+271 NCQPQEFWK
-282 TRIQRFFI
+282 TRKQRFFI

-303 SQMINNDG
+303 SQLINNDG
-311 FEIQKKILEEYFE
+311 FEIQKNILQEYFE
-324 KMPNERFLTI
+324 KMPSERFLTI
-334 C
+334 

>member
-31 CEMIHANSLV
+31 CEMIHATSLV
-41 AGGKFEEYYIR
+41 SGGKFEEYYIR
-52 TLPEPEKMV
+52 TQPEPDKMV
-61 WQLTDYREDALEKA
+61 WQLTDYREESLKEA

-114 VASMLSKV
+114 VASMLNKV
-122 KSVLDNSNTSCKRL
+122 KSVLDSSTTSCKRL

-147 TTEKLFAYCDMLV
+147 TIEKLFDYCDMLV

-195 TKYSSLNLQVIGN
+195 SKYSSLNLQIIGN

-216 AFSSVKKAPNIDGIM
+216 AISSIKKAPNIDGIM

-250 NDEKFSTQIDLLQ
+250 SNEEFKTEIDLFE
-263 LAIDFMID
+263 LAIDFMKDIE
-271 VQNCQPQEFWK
+271 NCQPQEFWK
-282 TRIQRFFI
+282 TRKQRFFI

-303 SQMINNDG
+303 SQLINNDG
-311 FEIQKKILEEYFE
+311 FEIQKKILQEYFE
-324 KMPNERFLTI
+324 KMPSERFLTI
-334 C
+334 

>member
-31 CEMIHANSLV
+31 CEMIHATSLV
-41 AGGKFEEYYIR
+41 SGGKFEEYYIR
-52 TLPEPEKMV
+52 TQPEPDKMV
-61 WQLTDYREDALEKA
+61 WQLTDYREEALKEA

-114 VASMLSKV
+114 VSSMLNKV
-122 KSVLDNSNTSCKRL
+122 KSVLDSSTTSCKRL

-147 TTEKLFAYCDMLV
+147 TIEKLFAYCDMLV

-195 TKYSSLNLQVIGN
+195 TKYSSLNLQIIGN

-216 AFSSVKKAPNIDGIM
+216 AISSIKKSPNIDGIM

-250 NDEKFSTQIDLLQ
+250 SNEEFKTEIDLFE
-263 LAIDFMID
+263 LAIDFMKDIE
-271 VQNCQPQEFWK
+271 NCQPQEFWK
-282 TRIQRFFI
+282 TRKQRFFI

-303 SQMINNDG
+303 SQLINNDG
-311 FEIQKKILEEYFE
+311 FEIQKNILQEYFE
-324 KMPNERFLTI
+324 KMPSERFLTI
-334 C
+334 

>member
-31 CEMIHANSLV
+31 CEMIHATSLV
-41 AGGKFEEYYIR
+41 SGGKFEEYYIR
-52 TLPEPEKMV
+52 TQPEPDKMV
-61 WQLTDYREDALEKA
+61 WQLTDYREEALKEA

-114 VASMLSKV
+114 VASMLNKV
-122 KSVLDNSNTSCKRL
+122 KSVLDSSTTSCKRL

-147 TTEKLFAYCDMLV
+147 TIEKLFAYCDMLV

-195 TKYSSLNLQVIGN
+195 TKYSYLNLQIIGN

-216 AFSSVKKAPNIDGIM
+216 AISSKKKAPNIDGIM

-250 NDEKFSTQIDLLQ
+250 SNEEFKTEIDLFE
-263 LAIDFMID
+263 LAIDFMKDIE
-271 VQNCQPQEFWK
+271 NCQPQEFWK
-282 TRIQRFFI
+282 TRKQRFFI

-303 SQMINNDG
+303 SQLINNDG
-311 FEIQKKILEEYFE
+311 FEIQKNILQEYFE
-324 KMPNERFLTI
+324 KMPSERFLTI
-334 C
+334 